1 VLPCAFLSAD
11 PQWMTLGSIHGGAA
25 VGGGDA
31 LRLQSVSFSSRPVPR
46 PPMRA
51 VLCDLRDF
59 GSQAAPNTPHLAN
72 MLEGGKT
79 PILPPAELKVQV
91 ATSVPLSIHSHCVAA
106 FAMPQ

>member
-1 VLPCAFLSAD
+1 
-11 PQWMTLGSIHGGAA
+11 
-25 VGGGDA
+25 
-31 LRLQSVSFSSRPVPR
+31 VPR